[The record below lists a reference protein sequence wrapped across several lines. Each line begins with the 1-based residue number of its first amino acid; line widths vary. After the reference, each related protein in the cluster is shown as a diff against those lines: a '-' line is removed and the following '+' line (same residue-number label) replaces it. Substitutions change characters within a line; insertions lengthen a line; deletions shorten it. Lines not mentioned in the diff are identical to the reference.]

1 MPSPRENG
9 GIFRKGTVNEW
20 NLSTSGNGN
29 YVARSRI
36 ITVASPE
43 SLPVRRLVQDAK
55 SVNRVIDVSCGK
67 KTKSVILTDSEH
79 ASSPRWRRTRW
90 QKR

>member
-1 MPSPRENG
+1 MEF
-9 GIFRKGTVNEW
+9 IDV
-20 NLSTSGNGN
+20 GNGN

-36 ITVASPE
+36 ITVASP
-43 SLPVRRLVQDAK
+43 K

-79 ASSPRWRRTRW
+79 VVLSALETDALAKALNGGADGCRTDC
-90 QKR
+90 